1 MHLYYRVHDIY
12 FIKYVNYSHV
22 NFFHK
27 TLQGSEYVR
36 VLNITGFWICLWFWR
51 CQGSKYTRVL
61 NMTLVLKMSG
71 FWKCQGSE
79 YTKVLNKPG
88 FWKCQGPEFAKVLN
102 IPGFWICQGYTG
114 FWICLIMSGCICLDM
129 SEYAEICMNMPK
141 SGWVAFVLYFAI
153 VINLLIS
160 TFTQN

>member
-22 NFFHK
+22 NFFHE

-36 VLNITGFWICLWFWR
+36 VPNITGFWICLWFWR
-51 CQGSKYTRVL
+51 CQGSEYTRVL

-79 YTKVLNKPG
+79 YTRVLNMSG
-88 FWKCQGPEFAKVLN
+88 LHRVLN
-102 IPGFWICQGYTG
+102 MPDYVWLHMPGYVWICRN
-114 FWICLIMSGCICLDM
+114 MH
-129 SEYAEICMNMPK
+129 EYAQIWVSGFCFIFRHCNQLTYFNVYSKLEVLVLRKIMPFSWRCK
-141 SGWVAFVLYFAI
+141 IWFFL
-153 VINLLIS
+153 
-160 TFTQN
+160 